1 MLVEGNY
8 EISDSIYE
16 LNLDPHYNSL
26 LRWTELPQKLKV
38 PRQFVAAVI
47 LPAELD
53 ACQQVSSP
61 KGTLMVVGG
70 TGDTESIKFA
80 SDFSLVNYFFYT
92 YQKNSNEVDIK
103 SVTAFALKPCY
114 IVLTLKRLI
123 CVPIF
128 HSFFKQVQKIAINY
142 TPISPCSDVFFKS
155 HLHKIW
161 NLESLLLKIYGL
173 LVQPRH
179 FEVVF
184 IEIISRRK
192 RK

>member
-1 MLVEGNY
+1 MLLLHFLCGNT
-8 EISDSIYE
+8 SQRKPRRKRFW
-16 LNLDPHYNSL
+16 NK
-26 LRWTELPQKLKV
+26 QKKIGS
-38 PRQFVAAVI
+38 RYFVQSKI
-47 LPAELD
+47 LENYA
-53 ACQQVSSP
+53 
-61 KGTLMVVGG
+61 
-70 TGDTESIKFA
+70 ESIKFA

-92 YQKNSNEVDIK
+92 SQKNSNEVDIK
-103 SVTAFALKPCY
+103 SVIAFALKPCY

>member
-1 MLVEGNY
+1 MQKIGSRYFVQSKILENY
-8 EISDSIYE
+8 
-16 LNLDPHYNSL
+16 
-26 LRWTELPQKLKV
+26 
-38 PRQFVAAVI
+38 
-47 LPAELD
+47 
-53 ACQQVSSP
+53 
-61 KGTLMVVGG
+61 G
-70 TGDTESIKFA
+70 ESIKFA

-92 YQKNSNEVDIK
+92 SQKNSNEVDIK
-103 SVTAFALKPCY
+103 SVTTFALKSY
-114 IVLTLKRLI
+114 IDSKKVDLCAYLFFTPFLNKCRKQLLI
-123 CVPIF
+123 
-128 HSFFKQVQKIAINY
+128 
-142 TPISPCSDVFFKS
+142 TPISPCNEVFFKS